1 MRERLWERLWA
12 VGCGLW
18 AVGCG
23 EEKRG
28 CGLSAVGCRVGFLF
42 FFFFFFVL
50 RNLQPTAYSPQPVT
64 RYRPGGG
71 QGVGNGNADAQA
83 ALVKL
88 AQHALGQ
95 GRFASFQ
102 RADAGHV
109 DQQALRLGPFFQGDR
124 RPEPL
129 TPRGQQF
136 QSRAIAQR
144 VGQLEEEA
152 GGCKFTRRAGG
163 VSPRAGS
170 QRRGARMLCVLK
182 M

>member
-1 MRERLWERLWA
+1 MGCRLWA
-12 VGCGLW
+12 VGL
-18 AVGCG
+18 V
-23 EEKRG
+23 
-28 CGLSAVGCRVGFLF
+28 SFFFF

-102 RADAGHV
+102 PPMPV
-109 DQQALRLGPFFQGDR
+109 TSTSRLCGSGPSSKATDGPNR
-124 RPEPL
+124 
-129 TPRGQQF
+129 
-136 QSRAIAQR
+136 
-144 VGQLEEEA
+144 
-152 GGCKFTRRAGG
+152 
-163 VSPRAGS
+163 
-170 QRRGARMLCVLK
+170 
-182 M
+182 